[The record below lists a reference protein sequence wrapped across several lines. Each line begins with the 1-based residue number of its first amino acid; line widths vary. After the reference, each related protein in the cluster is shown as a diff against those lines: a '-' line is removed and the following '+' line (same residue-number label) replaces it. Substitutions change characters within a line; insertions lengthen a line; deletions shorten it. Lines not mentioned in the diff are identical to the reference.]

1 MGKYFDKTVKDFRT
15 KLAYHEYIKNRLFK
29 LLVEKCE
36 DFEFKKEYP
45 PTEPYGID
53 IVGLKNILGKEAEII
68 AIEVLGI
75 AEESIQKGKSI
86 RSGQVE
92 KIMTDV
98 SKLLLR
104 SKAPIKVLVFSTK
117 EVRDHMK
124 KLKKRNIEKGYTS
137 WLQIEFYE
145 MNEFVEKF

>member
-1 MGKYFDKTVKDFRT
+1 MDKYFDKTVKDFKT
-15 KLAYHEYIKNRLFK
+15 KLEYHEYLKNRLFE
-29 LLVEKCE
+29 LLVEKCK
-36 DFEFKKEYP
+36 DLEFQKEYP

-53 IVGLKNILGKEAEII
+53 IVGLKNILRKEAEII

-75 AEESIQKGKSI
+75 AEESIQRGKNI

-117 EVRDHMK
+117 QVRDHMIKIK
-124 KLKKRNIEKGYTS
+124 KYNIRKGYTK
-137 WLQIEFYE
+137 WLQIEFS
-145 MNEFVEKF
+145 K